1 MNPNNHDPAH
11 SLPLLA
17 AASGIS
23 SSSFSAF
30 FFRGLFF
37 GILATIAVQ
46 AFIVYRIV
54 SHLLDPNTRLTNPKK
69 TAASDRPV
77 YARDFVA
84 VTGSRLGNPDADHE
98 ILNDDLLVDD
108 KQTQPLASPVS
119 PSAASRAHKL
129 SREHNE
135 PWPEHIIAFLKTALA
150 PDYAVDT
157 PAPPPRN
164 KPQKTDAAASPAAAG
179 SPATPSSSASPAHEA
194 PVMLAPA
201 EKCHWLNVFT
211 TRFFLALRGSQM
223 FKDKAR
229 AKWTGK
235 INDKLKGNAWVSNV
249 EIVDIEIG
257 DCAPKIQAVRLIK
270 AVTDD
275 LAVSAELDITYDG
288 GGSIAIQTTVV
299 GGLKLP
305 VRVHVSGFSGKLR
318 VRCPSIQWADMIGV
332 AFVDDPGATFRVDS
346 PLTVR
351 DNEMLRGMV
360 NKLLSSVV
368 RKVFLELWVLPSWR
382 TFFMPLM
389 EPKLED
395 VLARQNAAKETP
407 AKKNIAAKAATLWE
421 TRSPLLRHSKNGTS
435 ALLGDIFAHAAF
447 PTDVVLNAASP
458 EVEDMDN
465 KLVTAFLK
473 YARELP
479 TDATTIPLA
488 RAAHSNDELDSDR
501 DSEQTAAQPQMV
513 ATQWKSVRN
522 RSNIHIEKKRVL
534 VDGEVAELTRGSM
547 KMQCDA
553 ERVFSVLSNPEHD
566 RHVDDSYV
574 GSEIV
579 YQFGMSLLLILG
591 EIIDDA
597 RGIRNTKYKVG
608 RQNHR
613 EFTAFFAKHRIG
625 PKPVRAPRDPD
636 SASLSSNGSFATTA
650 SGLDKPAEYVV
661 VSRSIG
667 AFSDNIETPGG
678 APNIVM
684 SAPSVSL
691 DTLASR
697 DFTHS
702 KEFSSGS
709 HNGTSRSN
717 GHLPVPDVVT
727 ASRDDDSIKGRPVS
741 LASGDSASTSTAAT
755 KVFCFGYLI
764 TPDETTPAEACHVT
778 ILSQLSP
785 DLSRIEV
792 SYDSCRKLKAFIEE
806 LASLSGIA
814 ASRDRDS
821 LGLGLHGL
829 RTSGSSASLRKRRFF
844 SDSSS
849 AHSSSFGSQASGAS
863 STLGAAEGRKMD
875 KIKSFVGSTAG
886 YLIKSRRV
894 AGWLGKGNGGGGVS
908 GSPMDDSMDEAGTSV
923 FEADDERAESA
934 TLGGSEFGQ
943 ATEQDAESGGSVGSE
958 VHHPVNSGGGGDS
971 SDHEGT
977 LPSRPPTSNQGSSGR
992 PASFHSLPELSFDS
1006 SSIMEEDVVEEED
1019 SPKGEHLAP
1028 GRDPVRKIPSIPGP
1042 ELPPRRP
1049 GSGKAAEENTS
1060 QVPPRPPPPTP
1071 ADSHSHGTSSAAEF
1085 SSPTERT
1092 VAPREL
1098 VNVDLSFRRAAV
1110 SSSALLRWEY
1120 VIEGSDPQQT
1130 QNQSLLFSLAYVPEQ
1145 GDTAAEV
1152 AGSASGAAFLS
1163 LFSAVPGPHGG
1174 RHLVPPMTIHAP
1186 HMRPARGCVPIPA
1199 VLPDGHFLFA
1209 FDNSAEKRVA
1219 KKVTLVTSIDQV
1231 IGRDG
1236 GGESALA
1243 VSKSIVS
1250 LDLAVPRKQ
1259 IVRYPFAVD
1268 AAHPGAEVCWEFA
1281 VAGGYEI
1288 GFAVLFQPD
1297 MHDDEDDDDVGGR
1310 PRGGSIGSVSI
1321 GGGLVE
1327 EDGSSAHGHQ
1337 REMSDAS
1344 RSDVGGAESDAAETA
1359 ERPRPASRASSN
1371 SALRDDAAAATS
1383 SETKQA
1389 DTVSASTGSLVAAA
1403 ASVSTAAL
1411 TTRLPDSEMASIVDE
1426 CSAAAAANTPPRPPS
1441 RPGSRGSGGR
1451 PSLSSRLAAAVTGKA
1466 QAAIA
1471 AQQARHSHHQSSQS
1485 PLGDLD
1491 RLTTPTSS
1499 STRTPHAINPLQKVR
1514 GAGAGSVPAVKGVY
1528 YFVWD
1533 NSQAVVVGRRVD
1545 VRLWMR

>member
-1 MNPNNHDPAH
+1 MNSDNHDPSH
-11 SLPLLA
+11 GLPLLA

-37 GILATIAVQ
+37 GILATILVQ

-69 TAASDRPV
+69 SAASDRPV

-84 VTGSRLGNPDADHE
+84 VTGSRLGSTDADHE
-98 ILNDDLLVDD
+98 ILNDDLLVED

-150 PDYAVDT
+150 PNYAVDI

-164 KPQKTDAAASPAAAG
+164 KPQKTDSAATPATAG
-179 SPATPSSSASPAHEA
+179 SPATPTSSASPAHEA

-201 EKCHWLNVFT
+201 EKCHWLNVFA

-288 GGSIAIQTTVV
+288 GGSIAIQATVV

-421 TRSPLLRHSKNGTS
+421 TRSPLLRHSKNGSS
-435 ALLGDIFAHAAF
+435 ALLGDVFAHAAF
-447 PTDVVLNAASP
+447 PTDIILNAASP
-458 EVEDMDN
+458 EVEEMDN
-465 KLVTAFLK
+465 KLVAAFLK

-501 DSEQTAAQPQMV
+501 DSEQNAAQPQIV

-522 RSNIHIEKKRVL
+522 RNNIHIEKKRVL

-579 YQFGMSLLLILG
+579 YQFAVLFVVAYSPH
-591 EIIDDA
+591 IDDA
-597 RGIRNTKYKVG
+597 RGIRHTKYKVG

-625 PKPVRAPRDPD
+625 PKSVRAPRDLD
-636 SASLSSNGSFATTA
+636 SASISSNGSFATTA
-650 SGLDKPAEYVV
+650 SSLDKPAEYVV
-661 VSRSIG
+661 VSRSIST
-667 AFSDNIETPGG
+667 FSDNIETPGE
-678 APNIVM
+678 APNIVT

-709 HNGTSRSN
+709 HDGTIRSN
-717 GHLPVPDVVT
+717 SHLPVPDVVT
-727 ASRDDDSIKGRPVS
+727 ASRDDDPVKGRPAS
-741 LASGDSASTSTAAT
+741 IASGDFAFTSTAAT

-764 TPDETTPAEACHVT
+764 TPDEITPAEACHVT

-821 LGLGLHGL
+821 LGIGLHGL
-829 RTSGSSASLRKRRFF
+829 RSSGSNASLRKRRFF

-849 AHSSSFGSQASGAS
+849 THSSSFGSQASGAS
-863 STLGAAEGRKMD
+863 SALGAAEGRKMD

-894 AGWLGKGNGGGGVS
+894 AGWLGKGNGGGGVA
-908 GSPMDDSMDEAGTSV
+908 GSPMDDSMDEAATSV

-943 ATEQDAESGGSVGSE
+943 VTEQDTESGESVGSE
-958 VHHPVNSGGGGDS
+958 AHTGNPGGGGDS
-971 SDHEGT
+971 SDHEST
-977 LPSRPPTSNQGSSGR
+977 LPSHPPASNQGSSGR
-992 PASFHSLPELSFDS
+992 PATFHSLPELSFDR
-1006 SSIMEEDVVEEED
+1006 SSIMEEDVVGEDVPRGEE
-1019 SPKGEHLAP
+1019 HRAP
-1028 GRDPVRKIPSIPGP
+1028 GRDPLPKAPSLPGP

-1049 GSGKAAEENTS
+1049 GSGKGAADNAIQS
-1060 QVPPRPPPPTP
+1060 PPSPPPPTP
-1071 ADSHSHGTSSAAEF
+1071 ADSHSYGTSSAAEYT
-1085 SSPTERT
+1085 SPTERT

-1110 SSSALLRWEY
+1110 SSNALLRWEY

-1130 QNQSLLFSLAYVPEQ
+1130 QNQSLLFSLAFVPEQ

-1152 AGSASGAAFLS
+1152 ASSGSGAAFLS
-1163 LFSAVPGPHGG
+1163 LFPAVPGPHGG
-1174 RHLVPPMTIHAP
+1174 RHFVPPMTIHAP

-1219 KKVTLVTSIDQV
+1219 KKVTLVTSIDQETGHDV
-1231 IGRDG
+1231 
-1236 GGESALA
+1236 GGEGALT

-1268 AAHPGAEVCWEFA
+1268 AAHPGAEVCWEFT
-1281 VAGGYEI
+1281 VANGYEI

-1297 MHDDEDDDDVGGR
+1297 MHDDEDDDEVGGR
-1310 PRGGSIGSVSI
+1310 PRGGSISGGSI
-1321 GGGLVE
+1321 GGGSISGGRAD
-1327 EDGSSAHGHQ
+1327 EDGSSTHGHQ
-1337 REMSDAS
+1337 QMVSDALHS
-1344 RSDVGGAESDAAETA
+1344 VVGGESDAAETA
-1359 ERPRPASRASSN
+1359 ERPRPASRSSSN
-1371 SALRDDAAAATS
+1371 KALRDDAAES
-1383 SETKQA
+1383 SETKQP

-1411 TTRLPDSEMASIVDE
+1411 ATRIPDSEMAAIVDE

-1471 AQQARHSHHQSSQS
+1471 AQQARHSQHQSSQS
-1485 PLGDLD
+1485 QLGDLD

-1499 STRTPHAINPLQKVR
+1499 STPHAINPMQKVR